1 MNTHY
6 IFTGSNNK
14 DEQLD
19 IYLLSIL
26 LNIAFIS
33 ICLIEVII

>member
-6 IFTGSNNK
+6 IFTGANNK
-14 DEQLD
+14 DMQLN

-26 LNIAFIS
+26 INIAFIS
-33 ICLIEVII
+33 INLMEVVI